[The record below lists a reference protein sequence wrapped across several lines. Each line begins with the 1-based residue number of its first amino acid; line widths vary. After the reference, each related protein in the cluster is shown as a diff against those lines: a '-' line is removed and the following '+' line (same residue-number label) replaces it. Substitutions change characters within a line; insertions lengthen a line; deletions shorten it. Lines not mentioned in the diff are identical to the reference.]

1 MTALRNL
8 IDSLIGCVIYVWG
21 ANGEIVYLQ
30 GVNGKIDP
38 EGWIKSKEASTANAN
53 RAIALYRRLLA
64 DKVFPAYA
72 MDCSALVCFI
82 LKTFGLIKP
91 TVDYNTKGLYSLCNS
106 HPTRE
111 ELRQGDLVF
120 HARVPGDASTIHHVG
135 IYLGDGTVAE
145 CRGRDYGG
153 VITEFDDHPADW
165 SDSWNMFGRL
175 NKLAPYTEEY
185 APVTDYPDKPMS
197 LAVCKPASEGDG
209 YEVMQRAL
217 NLLGYK
223 DADGKVL
230 DEDGKWG
237 PRSRQALNALMRD
250 NLGDVSADITVRVG
264 SVKDVRLR
272 TAEGG
277 EGE

>member
-1 MTALRNL
+1 MTALLDL
-8 IDSLIGCVIYVWG
+8 IDSLIGRVIYVWG

-30 GVNGKIDP
+30 TVNGKIDP

-53 RAIALYRRLLA
+53 RAIKLYRTLLA
-64 DKVFPAYA
+64 DKVFPVYA

-91 TVDYNTKGLYSLCNS
+91 TADYNTKGLYAMCNS

-120 HARVPGDASTIHHVG
+120 HARKPGDASTIHHVG

-145 CRGRDYGG
+145 CRGRDFGG
-153 VITEFDDHPADW
+153 VVTEFDDHPADW

-185 APVTDYPDKPMS
+185 APVTEYPDKPLS

-230 DEDGKWG
+230 DEDGVWG
-237 PRSRQALNALMRD
+237 KRSDQAWRGAVANNIGTIALD
-250 NLGDVSADITVRVG
+250 GSLHIEGIGDIKLTL
-264 SVKDVRLR
+264 K
-272 TAEGG
+272 E
-277 EGE
+277 E

>member
-1 MTALRNL
+1 MTALLDSIN
-8 IDSLIGCVIYVWG
+8 SLIGRVIYVWG

-30 GVNGKIDP
+30 TVNGKIDP

-53 RAIALYRRLLA
+53 RAIKLYRTLLA
-64 DKVFPAYA
+64 DKVFPVYA
-72 MDCSALVCFI
+72 MDCSAFVCFI

-91 TVDYNTKGLYSLCNS
+91 IVDYNTKGLYAMCNS

-120 HARVPGDASTIHHVG
+120 HARKPGDASTIHHVG

-153 VITEFDDHPADW
+153 VISEFDDHPADW
-165 SDSWNMFGRL
+165 SDPWNMFGRL

-185 APVTDYPDKPMS
+185 APVTEYPDKPLS

-230 DEDGKWG
+230 DEDGVWG
-237 PRSRQALNALMRD
+237 KRSDQAWRGAVANNIGTIALD
-250 NLGDVSADITVRVG
+250 GSLHIEGIGDIKLTLKED
-264 SVKDVRLR
+264 
-272 TAEGG
+272 
-277 EGE
+277 